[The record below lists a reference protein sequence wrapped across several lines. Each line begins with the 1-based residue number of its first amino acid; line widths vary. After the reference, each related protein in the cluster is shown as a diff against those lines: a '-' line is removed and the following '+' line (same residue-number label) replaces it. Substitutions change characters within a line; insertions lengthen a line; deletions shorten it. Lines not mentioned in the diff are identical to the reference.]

1 MWQNKIEWL
10 RFNNQFILKLI
21 KYWNRKGKEARSF
34 FLPENETT
42 HLHHCLLL
50 HRTSLCRCLL
60 LRRDFTITVITM
72 LFVMLLLICLISNV
86 AS

>member
-34 FLPENETT
+34 FLPENEKT

-50 HRTSLCRCLL
+50 C
-60 LRRDFTITVITM
+60 RDFTITVITM